1 MNFSVPSEY
10 TTYQIIRIVRRK
22 DGQMLTD
29 LYRLHREDDD
39 FYISMY
45 QRQQTEMEELM
56 SLDMSSDL
64 NTA

>member
-10 TTYQIIRIVRRK
+10 TTYQIIRTVRRK
-22 DGQMLTD
+22 DGQMLTY

-45 QRQQTEMEELM
+45 QRQQTVMEELM